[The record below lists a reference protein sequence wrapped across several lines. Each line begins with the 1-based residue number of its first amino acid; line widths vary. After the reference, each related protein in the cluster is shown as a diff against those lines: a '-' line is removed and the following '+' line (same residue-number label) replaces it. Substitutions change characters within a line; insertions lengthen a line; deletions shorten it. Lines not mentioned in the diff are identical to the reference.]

1 MSKPLYMQKEYRT
14 TNEPKVHSLVRKSF
28 IFVKSAGMRLAPEVL
43 ILELMR
49 EVFFEQHHGRTT
61 GIQYLD
67 ADQKAE
73 NNDYLFTDKERAVLH
88 ALRGRRK
95 KSKTAHAKSFFP
107 AVYPT
112 FANHGWLGKNR
123 ERVIHNFL
131 FSGLVAQHLWGK
143 DGPDSKSAEAKQE
156 KLANKVCGALR
167 GKKSCLNNSTEG
179 KEFLAVMLGPD
190 KFKEN
195 LDLARQNIVD
205 KTKCSDSVMRINT
218 HDDGLAAR
226 ATGDLCAIC
235 SIEGEIPRMQWL
247 QLLMT
252 FLRFAL
258 PMWVLAQMQITR
270 LLHGWLLRAVD
281 RGNVV
286 DNPEITQKILN
297 RNRGLL
303 HPTLTA
309 TRELFE
315 HIELYMK
322 NRIEVDI
329 LLYCLQ
335 ETRPNAR
342 VFSDEKFTL
351 GEPKELKDLLL
362 LARDASSD
370 IKNSKWF
377 KSVAKGSDIRTFLM
391 REGECFSAWRSPFKS
406 GQGKNIDEFFRVLYR
421 AELGDEEGG
430 YLLTPEGQGPKRGF
444 RVFPGQQLLKM
455 ATYLADQG
463 KNSNQQPGGTG
474 KLVIEDVENLFSQ
487 YGIDFSTA
495 ADARPLLMKE
505 LQTMGLLSGSP
516 DAGNSAAVSCPY

>member
-1 MSKPLYMQKEYRT
+1 
-14 TNEPKVHSLVRKSF
+14 
-28 IFVKSAGMRLAPEVL
+28 MRL
-43 ILELMR
+43 
-49 EVFFEQHHGRTT
+49 
-61 GIQYLD
+61 
-67 ADQKAE
+67 K
-73 NNDYLFTDKERAVLH
+73 
-88 ALRGRRK
+88 
-95 KSKTAHAKSFFP
+95 
-107 AVYPT
+107 
-112 FANHGWLGKNR
+112 
-123 ERVIHNFL
+123 
-131 FSGLVAQHLWGK
+131 
-143 DGPDSKSAEAKQE
+143 
-156 KLANKVCGALR
+156 
-167 GKKSCLNNSTEG
+167 GKKSCLDDSLEG
-179 KEFLAVMLGPD
+179 KEFLAAMLGPD

-195 LDLARQNIVD
+195 LDLARQNIIG
-205 KTKCSDSVMRINT
+205 KTKCSGSVMRINT
-218 HDDGLAAR
+218 HDELAVR

-235 SIEGEIPRMQWL
+235 SIEGKIPRMQWL

-281 RGNVV
+281 DGNVV
-286 DNPEITQKILN
+286 NNVEIKQKILS

-315 HIELYMK
+315 HVELYMK

-335 ETRPNAR
+335 ETRPDAK
-342 VFSDEKFTL
+342 VFSDENFTL
-351 GEPKELKDLLL
+351 DEPKELEDLLL

-370 IKNSKWF
+370 IKNSEWF
-377 KSVAKGSDIRTFLM
+377 KDVAEGSDIRTFLM

-430 YLLTPEGQGPKRGF
+430 YLLTPEGRGPKRGF

-455 ATYLADQG
+455 ATYLADQE
-463 KNSNQQPGGTG
+463 KNSDQQPGGAG

>member
-1 MSKPLYMQKEYRT
+1 MSKPLYIHKEYRT

-28 IFVKSAGMRLAPEVL
+28 VFVKSAGMRLAPEVL

-49 EVFFEQHHGRTT
+49 EVFFKQHHGGTT
-61 GIQYLD
+61 GIRYLD

-73 NNDYLFTDKERAVLH
+73 NSSDYFFTNKERAVLH

-95 KSKTAHAKSFFP
+95 KNKTAYAKSFFP

-123 ERVIHNFL
+123 ERVIYNFL
-131 FSGLVAQHLWGK
+131 FSGLVAQYLWGK
-143 DGPDSKSAEAKQE
+143 DGPDSKSANAKQKE
-156 KLANKVCGALR
+156 LANKVCGALR
-167 GKKSCLNNSTEG
+167 GKKSCLDDGLQG
-179 KEFLAVMLGPD
+179 KEFLAAMLGPD
-190 KFKEN
+190 KFKET

-205 KTKCSDSVMRINT
+205 KTKCLGSVMRINT
-218 HDDGLAAR
+218 HDELAVR
-226 ATGDLCAIC
+226 ATDDLCAIC
-235 SIEGEIPRMQWL
+235 SIEGKIPRMQWL

-281 RGNVV
+281 DGNVV
-286 DNPEITQKILN
+286 NNVEIKQKILS

-315 HIELYMK
+315 HVELYMK

-335 ETRPNAR
+335 ETRPDAK
-342 VFSDEKFTL
+342 VFSDENFTL
-351 GEPKELKDLLL
+351 NEPKKLEDLLL
-362 LARDASSD
+362 LAKDASSD
-370 IKNSKWF
+370 IKNSQWF
-377 KSVAKGSDIRTFLM
+377 KDVAEGSDIRTFLM
-391 REGECFSAWRSPFKS
+391 REGECFSAWRLPFKS

-430 YLLTPEGQGPKRGF
+430 YLLTPEGRGTKRGF

-455 ATYLADQG
+455 ATYLADQE
-463 KNSNQQPGGTG
+463 KNSDQQPGGAG

>member
-1 MSKPLYMQKEYRT
+1 MSKPLYMRKEYRT

-28 IFVKSAGMRLAPEVL
+28 VFVKSAGMRLAPEVL
-43 ILELMR
+43 TLELMR
-49 EVFFEQHHGRTT
+49 EVFFKQHHGGTT
-61 GIQYLD
+61 GIRYLD

-73 NNDYLFTDKERAVLH
+73 NNGNYLFTSKERAVLH

-112 FANHGWLGKNR
+112 FAKHGWLGKNR

-156 KLANKVCGALR
+156 KLANKVCGALK
-167 GKKSCLNNSTEG
+167 GKKSCLDDSLEG
-179 KEFLAVMLGPD
+179 KEFLAAMLGPD
-190 KFKEN
+190 KFKKN
-195 LDLARQNIVD
+195 LDLARQNIVN
-205 KTKCSDSVMRINT
+205 KTKCSDSVIRIDT
-218 HDDGLAAR
+218 HDELAMR
-226 ATGDLCAIC
+226 ATGDLCEIC
-235 SIEGEIPRMQWL
+235 SIEGKIPRMQWL

-270 LLHGWLLRAVD
+270 LLHGWLLKAVD
-281 RGNVV
+281 DGNVV
-286 DNPEITQKILN
+286 NNVEIKQKILS

-315 HIELYMK
+315 HVELYMK

-335 ETRPNAR
+335 ETRPDAK
-342 VFSDEKFTL
+342 VFSDENFTL
-351 GEPKELKDLLL
+351 SEPKELENLLL

-370 IKNSKWF
+370 IKNSEWF
-377 KSVAKGSDIRTFLM
+377 KDVAEGSDIRTFLM

-430 YLLTPEGQGPKRGF
+430 YLLTPEGRGSKRGF

-463 KNSNQQPGGTG
+463 KNSDQQPGGAG

-505 LQTMGLLSGSP
+505 LQTMGLLSGSA
-516 DAGNSAAVSCPY
+516 DAGNSAAVTCPY